1 MKKFDRFFEGHE
13 TRAYELFGS
22 HKEGSGVRFTVYAPH
37 AHKICLISSFDGWNT
52 EHYLEKIDDRG
63 VWSLLIDPMQPIH
76 AYRYRIYR
84 DEYNSQ
90 ERIDPYAYCFE
101 RRPANASCMYDLD
114 YFTFSDH
121 SYMESRPK
129 SHDDRPVNI
138 YEIHFNSFRKDGQFS
153 SYRQLKEELIP
164 YLEKEHFNFD
174 EFMPVFEHPFD
185 GSWGYQAT
193 GFYGVTSRYGTPYDF
208 MDLINELHLHGIGVI
223 LDVVYAHFVGDDFG
237 LVNYDFTPL
246 YEYPEP
252 HLRRSEWGSYYFNLY
267 SPPVIS
273 FLMSSAAFYLD
284 RYHVDG
290 LRFDAVSHF
299 IYHKGDST
307 KGENVEGQ
315 AFIKRLNY
323 TIHQLYPQAMLIA
336 EDSSDFPKVTGR
348 VEDGA
353 LGFDYKWDLGWMNDT
368 LRYYAMDH
376 EYRKYHHNLINFS
389 MFYFYSEHFLLPF
402 SHDEVVHGKHTIV
415 DKMFGRYEEKFSLC
429 RNLFV
434 YMFTHPGKKLNFLGN
449 EFAQIREFDEQKEND
464 WFMLQYPIHDA
475 FSRLFRDVSELY
487 TGTEAF
493 YRYEYDSEHF
503 RWIDADN
510 AAQSVFSY
518 MRWDEKYCYV
528 VVLNMMPIYYDQYEI
543 GVPYRGTYTEILNS
557 EDFKYNGCGCVN
569 PEPIKSHRGEKHGH
583 KNILRFTLAPFAGIV
598 FKKKIGKIAE

>member
-1 MKKFDRFFEGHE
+1 MTKFDRFFEGNE
-13 TRAYELFGS
+13 TRAYDLFGA
-22 HKEGSGVRFTVYAPH
+22 HKEGEGVRFTVYAPH
-37 AHKICLISSFDGWNT
+37 AYKICLISSFDGWNT

-63 VWSLLIDPMQPIH
+63 VWSLLISPLKPVH

-84 DEYNSQ
+84 DEHTSH

-101 RRPANASCMYDLD
+101 RRPSTASCMYDLD
-114 YFTFSDH
+114 YFTFSDKE
-121 SYMESRPK
+121 YMDARPN

-138 YEIHFNSFRKDGQFS
+138 YEVHFNSFRKDGQFS

-164 YLEKEHFNFD
+164 YLEKEHFNYV

-208 MDLINELHLHGIGVI
+208 MELINELHLHGIGVI
-223 LDVVYAHFVGDDFG
+223 LDVVYAHFVGDEFG
-237 LVNYDFTPL
+237 LIDYDFSPL

-252 HLRRSEWGSYYFNLY
+252 HLKKSEWGSYYFNLY
-267 SPPVIS
+267 SPTVIS

-284 RYHVDG
+284 RYHIDG

-323 TIHQLYPQAMLIA
+323 TMHQQYPQVMMIA

-389 MFYFYSEHFLLPF
+389 MYYFYSERFLLPL
-402 SHDEVVHGKHTIV
+402 SHDEVVHGKRTIV
-415 DKMFGRYEEKFSLC
+415 DKMFGSYEEKFSLC

-449 EFAQIREFDEQKEND
+449 EIAQIREFDEQKEND
-464 WFMLQYPIHDA
+464 WFLLQYPIHDS
-475 FSRLFRDVSELY
+475 FSHMFRELSELY
-487 TGTEAF
+487 TTTEAF

-518 MRWDEKYCYV
+518 MRWDDKYCYI
-528 VVLNMMPIYYDQYEI
+528 VVLNMMPIYYQDYEI
-543 GVPYRGTYTEILNS
+543 GVPYRGMYTEIFNS
-557 EDFKYNGCGCVN
+557 EDSRFNGCGVIN
-569 PEPIKSHRGEKHGH
+569 PDPIKTHRGQKHGH
-583 KNILRFTLAPFAGIV
+583 RNILRFTLAPFAGII
-598 FKKKIGKIAE
+598 FRKKVGKHAE